1 MMLDSINNK
10 AIAVSEYEFKA
21 KLFED
26 NQIGIYLVQ
35 SVWGGSDDS
44 TVTEIMG
51 YSVTDDE
58 GWDTTYY
65 YDSYKK
71 N

>member
-1 MMLDSINNK
+1 MITIGNRAVILNKKDMLASRSIN
-10 AIAVSEYEFKA
+10 S
-21 KLFED
+21 

-35 SVWGGSDDS
+35 SVWGGGDDS